1 MVVHLERK
9 EQQEFRSTESSMPD
23 LKLFFIRTLL
33 DWLFALWN
41 LSLFFIVD
49 FLELCNFCNW
59 LFTLCTWVTSFL
71 IYIYFITYKK
81 KMVNFYSSLNLIEN
95 GEFN

>member
-49 FLELCNFCNW
+49 LLYLWNFCNW
-59 LFTLCTWVTSFL
+59 LFTLYTWVTSFSN
-71 IYIYFITYKK
+71 IYIYYYLLK
-81 KMVNFYSSLNLIEN
+81 KMVNF
-95 GEFN
+95 F

>member
-1 MVVHLERK
+1 MVIPHCLMVVHLERK

-33 DWLFALWN
+33 DWLFALRN

-49 FLELCNFCNW
+49 LLYLWNFCN
-59 LFTLCTWVTSFL
+59 
-71 IYIYFITYKK
+71 
-81 KMVNFYSSLNLIEN
+81 
-95 GEFN
+95 